1 MQEAAKNIRDNVDI
15 DMIDFTKGTIEPDD
29 SNDVDDSFLVNMR
42 LNEDDTVNTAV
53 SVDGPWQR
61 RGYAS
66 LNGLVTAI
74 SIDNGKCLTYECLI
88 KKSKL
93 FEQ

>member
-15 DMIDFTKGTIEPDD
+15 DRIDLTKGTIDPDD

-66 LNGLVTAI
+66 LNGVATAI
-74 SIDNGKCLTYECLI
+74 QIDNGDAYLKNV
-88 KKSKL
+88 
-93 FEQ
+93 